1 MSAQSAGQQVVLVGP
16 NGQTEPVSLEQLD
29 IYASVL
35 GTDSDAFSNISKAGD
50 VLSDMYDKTES
61 ALAKSYDSVS
71 HAANEGYK
79 SASDWAGNTS
89 DAAKQ
94 WGQDTY
100 EVAEQWGIDTADATK
115 TKVIELSEDAQL
127 RWDAFKKEAEI
138 AKEQAAKKAEA
149 LATKTGEY
157 IDAAQSKAENA
168 AEKTTHWYQE
178 TFGNKGIDFGGSS
191 SATPMDPQTGQPNC
205 ECQSVEPCC
214 VFAGVI
220 KDADRDQKAGLRK
233 IEWPLCPD
241 QPSNLLMLVK
251 DVKGLHLGA
260 DIEVSAE
267 GKNNTTC
274 PKKYEW
280 HPSILEKSNFGE
292 VNLVEKNSERTVY
305 FDKPDAALLV
315 TSSLFPAE
323 VLGCFIVL
331 KKVIDYVHGDHL
343 KNAYSYNVVQCAQD
357 ETMGKELKV
366 VPLPYLKIAG
376 NLTVAISMAVTTQGF
391 TISPMNE
398 WFSGSLEAQY
408 GDVVFSSK
416 VTKKARGR
424 DNETNLPFPLYVV
437 EKIKQI
443 FEFLSSKSGV
453 RGETLT
459 KIKQAGADIAEG
471 TGVTV
476 TPTLQFTAEGVE
488 TKKVL
493 GSPNVKLDLAAL
505 KVSLGGEIKGQIDIL
520 EVAITL
526 LSGGAARVLQKAK
539 EKAESVGDKLNSS
552 YGDETKKFNSELVA
566 MLDFGGSLNFITD
579 YGSAGAVEL
588 QWDGNKVFK
597 SSSYE
602 KETKQEIKFSASA
615 KITFVVQA
623 EVVILEAEAGINGVL
638 NTAWNIQYKQKKE
651 NGELVEYKRYFFE
664 GLKLKGGIYYGVT
677 LKRKNGDDETHS
689 KYEETESESS
699 QTLVEKEYDLL
710 EPTVKEVTDDIPMW
724 IKTS

>member
-1 MSAQSAGQQVVLVGP
+1 MSAQSSAQQVVLVGP
-16 NGQTEPVSLEQLD
+16 NGQAEAVSLEKLD
-29 IYASVL
+29 TYASL
-35 GTDSDAFSNISKAGD
+35 LEAKSDAFSNISKAGD
-50 VLSDMYDKTES
+50 VLSDMYDKTEA
-61 ALAKSYDSVS
+61 ALASTYDNASQVVS
-71 HAANEGYK
+71 EGYT
-79 SASDWAGNTS
+79 SAADWAGNTS

-100 EVAEQWGIDTADATK
+100 EVVEQWGVETADATR
-115 TKVIELSEDAQL
+115 TKVIQLSEDAQL
-127 RWDAFKKEAEI
+127 KWDAFKKEAEI
-138 AKEQAAKKAEA
+138 AKEQAAAKAEE

-157 IDAAQSKAENA
+157 IE
-168 AEKTTHWYQE
+168 EKQQQYYELT
-178 TFGNKGIDFGGSS
+178 GDKGIDFG
-191 SATPMDPQTGQPNC
+191 SASTASPNDPETGEPNC

-260 DIEVSAE
+260 DIEISAE
-267 GKNNTTC
+267 GKNNTNC

-280 HPSILEKSNFGE
+280 HPSILEKSDFGD
-292 VNLVEKNSERTVY
+292 VNLVEKKSERTVY

-343 KNAYSYNVVQCAQD
+343 KNAYSYNVLQCAQD

-443 FEFLSSKSGV
+443 FEFLWSRTGV

-488 TKKVL
+488 TKKVS

-520 EVAITL
+520 EIAITL

-579 YGSAGAVEL
+579 YGSAGEVEL

-664 GLKLKGGIYYGVT
+664 GLKLKGGIYYSV
-677 LKRKNGDDETHS
+677 KVVQSDASSEDDITFNEF
-689 KYEETESESS
+689 ESTTD
-699 QTLVEKEYDLL
+699 QTVIEKEIDLL
-710 EPTVKEVTDDIPMW
+710 EPTVKEVTDDIPNW
-724 IKTS
+724 IKTN

>member
-1 MSAQSAGQQVVLVGP
+1 MSAQSSAQQVVLVGP
-16 NGQTEPVSLEQLD
+16 NGQAEAVSLEKLD
-29 IYASVL
+29 TYASL
-35 GTDSDAFSNISKAGD
+35 LEAKSDAFSNISKAGD
-50 VLSDMYDKTES
+50 VLSDMYDKTEA
-61 ALAKSYDSVS
+61 ALASTYDNASQVVS
-71 HAANEGYK
+71 EGYT
-79 SASDWAGNTS
+79 SAADWAGNTS

-100 EVAEQWGIDTADATK
+100 EVVEQWGVETADATR
-115 TKVIELSEDAQL
+115 TKVIQLSEDAQL
-127 RWDAFKKEAEI
+127 KWDAFKKEAEI
-138 AKEQAAKKAEA
+138 AKEQAAAKAEE

-157 IDAAQSKAENA
+157 IE
-168 AEKTTHWYQE
+168 EKQQQYYELT
-178 TFGNKGIDFGGSS
+178 GDKGIDFG
-191 SATPMDPQTGQPNC
+191 SASTASPNDPETGEPNC

-233 IEWPLCPD
+233 IEWPLCPG

-260 DIEVSAE
+260 DIEISAE
-267 GKNNTTC
+267 GKNNTNC

-280 HPSILEKSNFGE
+280 HPSILEKSDFGD
-292 VNLVEKNSERTVY
+292 VNLVEKKSERTVY

-343 KNAYSYNVVQCAQD
+343 KNAYTYNVVQCAQD

-443 FEFLSSKSGV
+443 FEFLSSKTGV

-488 TKKVL
+488 TKKVS

-520 EVAITL
+520 EIAITL

-579 YGSAGAVEL
+579 YGSAGEVEL

-677 LKRKNGDDETHS
+677 LTTDDKHSEADLEFKKTKR
-689 KYEETESESS
+689 ESS

>member
-1 MSAQSAGQQVVLVGP
+1 MSAQSSAQQVVLVGP
-16 NGQTEPVSLEQLD
+16 NGQAEAVSLEKLD
-29 IYASVL
+29 TYASL
-35 GTDSDAFSNISKAGD
+35 LEAKSDAFSNISKAGD
-50 VLSDMYDKTES
+50 VLSDMYDKTEA
-61 ALAKSYDSVS
+61 ALASTYDNASQVVS
-71 HAANEGYK
+71 EGYT
-79 SASDWAGNTS
+79 SAADWAGNTS

-100 EVAEQWGIDTADATK
+100 EVVEQWGVETADATR
-115 TKVIELSEDAQL
+115 TKVIQLSEDAQL
-127 RWDAFKKEAEI
+127 KWDAFKKEAEI
-138 AKEQAAKKAEA
+138 AKEQAAAKAEE

-157 IDAAQSKAENA
+157 IE
-168 AEKTTHWYQE
+168 EKQQQYYELT
-178 TFGNKGIDFGGSS
+178 GDKGIDFG
-191 SATPMDPQTGQPNC
+191 SASTASPNDPETGEPNC

-260 DIEVSAE
+260 DIEISAE
-267 GKNNTTC
+267 GKNNTNC

-280 HPSILEKSNFGE
+280 HPSILEKSDFGD
-292 VNLVEKNSERTVY
+292 VNLVEKKSERTVY

-343 KNAYSYNVVQCAQD
+343 KNAYSYNVLQCAQD

-443 FEFLSSKSGV
+443 FEFLSSKTGV

-488 TKKVL
+488 TKKVS

-520 EVAITL
+520 EIAITL

-579 YGSAGAVEL
+579 YGSAGEVEL

-664 GLKLKGGIYYGVT
+664 GLKLKGGIYYSV
-677 LKRKNGDDETHS
+677 KVVQSDASSEDDITFNEF
-689 KYEETESESS
+689 ESTTD
-699 QTLVEKEYDLL
+699 QTVIEKEIDLL
-710 EPTVKEVTDDIPMW
+710 EPTVKEVTDDIPNW
-724 IKTS
+724 IKTN